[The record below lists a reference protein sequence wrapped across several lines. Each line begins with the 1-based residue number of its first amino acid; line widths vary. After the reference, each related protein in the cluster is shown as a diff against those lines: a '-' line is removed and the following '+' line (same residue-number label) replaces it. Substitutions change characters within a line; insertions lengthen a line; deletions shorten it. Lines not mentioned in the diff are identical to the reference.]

1 MRENGFDEDL
11 FIGREMSLTDFTQ
24 VAMQSGL
31 SILHLLDVQS
41 KYRML
46 DMWRLKLVNKLLE
59 KDLDQLRGF

>member
-1 MRENGFDEDL
+1 MRESGFDEDL
-11 FIGREMSLTDFTQ
+11 FVGKEMTLSDFTQ
-24 VAMQSGL
+24 VAMQSGV

>member
-11 FIGREMSLTDFTQ
+11 FVGREMTLTDFTQ
-24 VAMQSGL
+24 VAMQSGV